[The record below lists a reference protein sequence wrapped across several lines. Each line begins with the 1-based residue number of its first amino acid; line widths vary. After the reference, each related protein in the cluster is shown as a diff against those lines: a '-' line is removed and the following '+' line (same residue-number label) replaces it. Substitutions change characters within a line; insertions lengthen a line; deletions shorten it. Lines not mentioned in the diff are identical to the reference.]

1 MRCGQACLG
10 ALAVL
15 SSDDR
20 NLKVM
25 RNDKLDELLMRS
37 ANDKDER
44 IQMFV
49 SQLEERLREPGGG

>member
-1 MRCGQACLG
+1 M
-10 ALAVL
+10 L